1 MSALGFV
8 KEQRVPTH
16 IRGEDEVFQ
25 KELQAIRGKLAAK
38 PGQSDSACQ
47 RASGKTAP
55 LEQELMSQLDA

>member
-38 PGQSDSACQ
+38 PGQSESTRHAGHWKDGTTGT
-47 RASGKTAP
+47 RA
-55 LEQELMSQLDA
+55 EDAT